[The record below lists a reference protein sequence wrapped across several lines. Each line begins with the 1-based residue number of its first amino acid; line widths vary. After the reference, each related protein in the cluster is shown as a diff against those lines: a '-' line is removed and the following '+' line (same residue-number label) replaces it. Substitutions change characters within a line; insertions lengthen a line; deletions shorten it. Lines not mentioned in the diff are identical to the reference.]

1 MHQKTGFP
9 LEQGRGRREENG
21 PVRNKKGEAKYM
33 THGRSVFY
41 RWRRNRRSESSLG
54 TTGLDWSPHGSKKYS
69 EEEEECKNV
78 FFFLALYP
86 RGMESK
92 DENQEIRHC

>member
-1 MHQKTGFP
+1 
-9 LEQGRGRREENG
+9 
-21 PVRNKKGEAKYM
+21 M